1 MTDDQCDFLFKF
13 IIIGNG
19 NCGKTSLLYHYI
31 HGKCNKLLES
41 RTLEC

>member
-1 MTDDQCDFLFKF
+1 MTEEHCDYVFKF

-31 HGKCNKLLES
+31 HGTCNLS
-41 RTLEC
+41 DQIRNI